1 MSINKISLPRSIRL
15 KYSMFFIISCFALLV
30 PFENSYAVKSTC
42 DFQHKECFTEAGYPA
57 CYQKSIYRSTISLLM
72 SRRLKWQNRSSTTKT
87 NALN

>member
-57 CYQKSIYRSTISLLM
+57 CYQKIDI
-72 SRRLKWQNRSSTTKT
+72 
-87 NALN
+87 